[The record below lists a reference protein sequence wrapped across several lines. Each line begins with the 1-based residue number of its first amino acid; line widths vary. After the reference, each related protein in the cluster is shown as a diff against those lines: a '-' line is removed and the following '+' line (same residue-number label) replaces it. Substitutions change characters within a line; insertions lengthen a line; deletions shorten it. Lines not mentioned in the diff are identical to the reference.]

1 MGFLDWSKTMNKA
14 FLLLMIFCFGFLGCA
29 SGPGKAPDTKLAD
42 EAFEQMLAGDYESA
56 EATLE
61 VARSINPDNPYV
73 LLNLGVLYQN
83 TGRADKAREMYVRI
97 ILLNP
102 PEVAGDS
109 NVKAAQGKKVVDLA
123 KQNLEN
129 L

>member
-1 MGFLDWSKTMNKA
+1 MNRILW
-14 FLLLMIFCFGFLGCA
+14 LLIISCLYFTGCA
-29 SGPGKAPDTKLAD
+29 SGPAEAPDVKLAD
-42 EAFEQMLAGDYESA
+42 EAYGLILKGDYEQA

-73 LLNLGVLYQN
+73 LLNLGVVYQN
-83 TGRADKAREMYVRI
+83 TGRIEKARELYVRI

-102 PEVAGDS
+102 QEVSGAS
-109 NVKAAQGKKVVDLA
+109 NVKEAEGKKLVDIA

>member
-1 MGFLDWSKTMNKA
+1 MNRI
-14 FLLLMIFCFGFLGCA
+14 LLLLIIPCLFFIGCA
-29 SGPGKAPDTKLAD
+29 SGPAEAPDTKLAD
-42 EAFEQMLAGDYESA
+42 DAFDLILKGDYEQA

-61 VARSINPDNPYV
+61 VAQSINPDNPLV
-73 LLNLGVLYQN
+73 LLNLGVVYQN
-83 TGRADKAREMYVRI
+83 TGRVEKAREMYVRI

-102 PEVAGDS
+102 PDVVGDS
-109 NVKAAQGKKVVDLA
+109 NVTGAQGKKVVDLA

>member
-1 MGFLDWSKTMNKA
+1 MNKF
-14 FLLLMIFCFGFLGCA
+14 FLISIVLCFFLINCA
-29 SGPGKAPDTKLAD
+29 SGPSKAPDTKLAD
-42 EAFEQMLAGDYESA
+42 EAYELILKGDYQQA
-56 EATLE
+56 EARLD

-73 LLNLGVLYQN
+73 LLNLGVVYQN
-83 TGRADKAREMYVRI
+83 TGRIEKAREMYVQI

-102 PEVAGDS
+102 QEVAGDS
-109 NVKAAQGKKVVDLA
+109 NVQGAEGKKLVDIA

>member
-1 MGFLDWSKTMNKA
+1 MNRVIV
-14 FLLLMIFCFGFLGCA
+14 LLIISCLCFAGCA
-29 SGPGKAPDTKLAD
+29 SGPATAPDTELAD
-42 EAFEQMLAGDYESA
+42 EAFELMLKGDYEQA

-73 LLNLGVLYQN
+73 LLNLGVVYQN
-83 TGRADKAREMYVRI
+83 TGRIDKAREMYVRI

-102 PEVAGDS
+102 PEVARNS
-109 NVKAAQGKKVVDLA
+109 NVPDAQDQKIVDLA

>member
-1 MGFLDWSKTMNKA
+1 MNKTT
-14 FLLLMIFCFGFLGCA
+14 LLLIVLSLFFVGCA
-29 SGPGKAPDTKLAD
+29 SGPSKAPDMKLAD
-42 EAFEQMLAGDYESA
+42 DAYELLIKGDYQQA

-73 LLNLGVLYQN
+73 LLNLGVVYQN
-83 TGRADKAREMYVRI
+83 TGRIEKAREMYVRI

-102 PEVAGDS
+102 QEVAGDS
-109 NVKAAQGKKVVDLA
+109 NVDEGQGKKIVDLA
-123 KQNLEN
+123 KQNLES

>member
-1 MGFLDWSKTMNKA
+1 M
-14 FLLLMIFCFGFLGCA
+14 
-29 SGPGKAPDTKLAD
+29 AD
-42 EAFEQMLAGDYESA
+42 EAFDLILKEDYEQA

-73 LLNLGVLYQN
+73 LLNLGVVYQN
-83 TGRADKAREMYVRI
+83 TGRIEKAREMYVRI

-102 PEVAGDS
+102 QEVAGGS
-109 NVKAAQGKKVVDLA
+109 NVKDAQGQKMVDLA

>member
-1 MGFLDWSKTMNKA
+1 MNKV
-14 FLLLMIFCFGFLGCA
+14 FLLLIISCFGFLGCA
-29 SGPGKAPDTKLAD
+29 SGPAEAPDTKLAD
-42 EAFEQMLAGDYESA
+42 DAFNLILKGDYEQA

-61 VARSINPDNPYV
+61 VAQSINPDNPYV
-73 LLNLGVLYQN
+73 LLNLGVVYQN
-83 TGRADKAREMYVRI
+83 MGRSDKAREMYVRI

-102 PEVAGDS
+102 QEIAGDS
-109 NVKAAQGKKVVDLA
+109 NIQDLQGEKIVDIA

>member
-1 MGFLDWSKTMNKA
+1 MNRILLVVITSLFLAS
-14 FLLLMIFCFGFLGCA
+14 CA
-29 SGPGKAPDTKLAD
+29 SGPAEAPDTELAD
-42 EAFEQMLAGDYESA
+42 EAFELMLEGNYEQA

-73 LLNLGVLYQN
+73 LLNLGVVYQN
-83 TGRADKAREMYVRI
+83 TGRIDQAREMYVRI

-102 PEVAGDS
+102 PEVAGNS
-109 NVKAAQGKKVVDLA
+109 NIADGQGQRIVDLA